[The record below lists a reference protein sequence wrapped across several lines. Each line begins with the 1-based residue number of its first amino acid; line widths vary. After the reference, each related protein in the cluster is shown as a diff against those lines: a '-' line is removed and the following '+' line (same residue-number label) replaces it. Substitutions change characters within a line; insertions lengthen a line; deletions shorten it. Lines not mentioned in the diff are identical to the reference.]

1 MLFYN
6 RLGFGIRRT
15 KNLVFGPELQGNM
28 TKNSLT
34 LAVAFAALASLS
46 AKAQIIAYDNSSTA
60 QTDPN
65 TGAILVTSRGNV
77 EVGDEIN
84 LSTGASTLTDFQFE
98 YNYTGPVAGNP
109 DATGVLRFYAK
120 DGNGGGTPG
129 TLLFESAPFTLQAGF
144 HQGSVHNLSLAVPGT
159 MIWTVDFDGIVGT
172 GDNAG
177 LLFYDPP
184 TVGSSFDDHWEFTG
198 TTDNPVPHWVLADNG
213 PTPLGGSPPVDNFG
227 ALVTVVPEPTTVGLL
242 IGGAALL
249 GIAARRRKA

>member
-1 MLFYN
+1 LDLESEG
-6 RLGFGIRRT
+6 REIWI
-15 KNLVFGPELQGNM
+15 FGPEQQGNM

-46 AKAQIIAYDNSSTA
+46 AKAQLIAYDNSSNYE
-60 QTDPN
+60 DRV
-65 TGAILVTSRGNV
+65 TGRGNV
-77 EVGDEIN
+77 EIGDEIN
-84 LSTGASTLTDFQFE
+84 LSTGAATLTDFQFE

-109 DATGVLRFYAK
+109 DGTGVLRFYAK
-120 DGNGGGTPG
+120 DAPNPAGTPNSQPG

-144 HQGSVHNLSLAVPGT
+144 HQGAVNGLSLAVPGT
-159 MIWTVDFDGIVGT
+159 FIWTVAFNGIVGT

-184 TVGSSFDDHWEFTG
+184 TTGSSFDDHWEFTG
-198 TTDNPVPHWVLADNG
+198 TTDNPTPHWALTDNLDIVNG
-213 PTPLGGSPPVDNFG
+213 KELVDNFG

>member
-1 MLFYN
+1 MDF
-6 RLGFGIRRT
+6 RP
-15 KNLVFGPELQGNM
+15 KQQGNM

-46 AKAQIIAYDNSSTA
+46 AKAQFIAYDNSSTYE
-60 QTDPN
+60 
-65 TGAILVTSRGNV
+65 GSVTSRGNV

-84 LSTGASTLTDFQFE
+84 LSGGAATLTDFQFE

-120 DGNGGGTPG
+120 DGNGGLTPG

-144 HQGSVHNLSLAVPGT
+144 HQGAINGQSIAVPGT
-159 MIWTVDFDGIVGT
+159 LIWSVAFNGIAGT

-184 TVGSSFDDHWEFTG
+184 TAGSSFDDHWEFTG
-198 TTDNPVPHWVLADNG
+198 EVNNPTPHWVLTDNPG
-213 PTPLGGSPPVDNFG
+213 LIDNFG
-227 ALVTVVPEPTTVGLL
+227 ARVTVVPEPTTVGLL
-242 IGGAALL
+242 IGGATLL